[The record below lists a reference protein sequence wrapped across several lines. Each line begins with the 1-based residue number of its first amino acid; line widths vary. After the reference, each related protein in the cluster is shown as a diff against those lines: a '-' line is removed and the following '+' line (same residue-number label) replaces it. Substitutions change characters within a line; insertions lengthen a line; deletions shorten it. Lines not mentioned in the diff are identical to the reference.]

1 MKKEN
6 QFFSTVQC
14 KSLSQTDEYLDQLIY
29 ISFRLPTFSL
39 QLMNKNSA
47 NIDHLPKLTQLN
59 IDHLPK
65 LPKLISTTKVS
76 ILLK

>member
-1 MKKEN
+1 
-6 QFFSTVQC
+6 
-14 KSLSQTDEYLDQLIY
+14 
-29 ISFRLPTFSL
+29 
-39 QLMNKNSA
+39 MNKNSA